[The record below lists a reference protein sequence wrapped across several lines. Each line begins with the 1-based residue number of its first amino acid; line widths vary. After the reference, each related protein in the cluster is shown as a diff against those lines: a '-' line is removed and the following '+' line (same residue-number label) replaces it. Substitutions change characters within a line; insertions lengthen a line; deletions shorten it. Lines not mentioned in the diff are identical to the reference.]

1 MTQKI
6 LSESYCKDL
15 KSQIEP
21 KNYLSPKFF
30 LDSSKLKLLFG
41 INEDP
46 NFDVRVNEVL
56 LADKPNLNL
65 AILLYESYPD
75 LNNLQAT
82 YESFW
87 AYLSHTI
94 FFDFLRKG
102 LLGHYK
108 DGKEEAYLKEY
119 ILKNWFLYSKS
130 GSFSQSSIM
139 RHPLAGLWWAVKIS
153 KYTPEE
159 SPDLYVLTR
168 ILFLQKD
175 FYSRTLGTYSLGRF
189 QPAVKAVLEYI
200 YFNPTIFESS
210 FEAKTR
216 FVCKYL
222 NRYFGSRP
230 IAAYSKEDI
239 LNILTGVTG
248 RVLSVK

>member
-46 NFDVRVNEVL
+46 NFEVRVNEVL

-75 LNNLQAT
+75 LNNIQAT

-87 AYLSHTI
+87 AYL
-94 FFDFLRKG
+94 
-102 LLGHYK
+102 
-108 DGKEEAYLKEY
+108 
-119 ILKNWFLYSKS
+119 
-130 GSFSQSSIM
+130 
-139 RHPLAGLWWAVKIS
+139 
-153 KYTPEE
+153 
-159 SPDLYVLTR
+159 
-168 ILFLQKD
+168 
-175 FYSRTLGTYSLGRF
+175 
-189 QPAVKAVLEYI
+189 
-200 YFNPTIFESS
+200 
-210 FEAKTR
+210 
-216 FVCKYL
+216 
-222 NRYFGSRP
+222 
-230 IAAYSKEDI
+230 
-239 LNILTGVTG
+239 
-248 RVLSVK
+248 

>member
-15 KSQIEP
+15 KAQIEP

-30 LDSSKLKLLFG
+30 LDSSKFKLLFG
-41 INEDP
+41 ISEDP
-46 NFDVRVNEVL
+46 NFEDRFKEVL
-56 LADKPNLNL
+56 LSDKPNLNL

-87 AYLSHTI
+87 AYLSHTV

-102 LLGHYK
+102 LLGHYN
-108 DGKEEAYLKEY
+108 DGKDEAFLKEY
-119 ILKNWFLYSKS
+119 ILNNWFLYSKS

-153 KYTPEE
+153 KYNLDENDD
-159 SPDLYVLTR
+159 SYVLTR
-168 ILFLQKD
+168 ILFRQKD

-200 YFNPTIFESS
+200 HLNSVVFENS

-230 IAAYSKEDI
+230 IASHSKEDI
-239 LNILTGVTG
+239 LNILAGITG
-248 RVLSVK
+248 RVSSVK

>member
-1 MTQKI
+1 MAQKI
-6 LSESYCKDL
+6 LSQSYCRDL
-15 KSQIEP
+15 KDHIDS
-21 KNYLSPKFF
+21 KKYLSPHFF
-30 LDSSKLKLLFG
+30 LDSSKLNILQG
-41 INEDP
+41 
-46 NFDVRVNEVL
+46 VNENPMFESRVSDIL
-56 LADKPNLNL
+56 KADKPNLSL

-102 LLGHYK
+102 LIGHFK
-108 DGKEEAYLKEY
+108 DGKDEGYLREY
-119 ILKNWFLYSKS
+119 ILNNWFLYSMS
-130 GSFSQSSIM
+130 GSFSHSSIM

-153 KYTPEE
+153 IYEPEE
-159 SPDLYVLTR
+159 NSDLYVLTR
-168 ILFLQKD
+168 ILFRQKD

-200 YFNPTIFESS
+200 YFNPLIFENS

-230 IAAYSKEDI
+230 LSAYSKDDI
-239 LNILTGVTG
+239 LNVLTGYTAKIS
-248 RVLSVK
+248 SVK